1 MARGIVEI
9 QRMGDA
15 LRNTGYKNI
24 ESAVSEII
32 DNSIEFGAENIF
44 VILGEGISNGR
55 KVVNEMGFLDDG
67 EGMPEDILEGCLV
80 LGETTHR
87 VRGKGIGR
95 FGVGLPQSSM
105 YACPEVEVYSW
116 QDGIENCKMVYLDI
130 NKVSRGEQK
139 EIPSPLPCDV
149 PDKYKDFINYSTTK
163 NDYDFSKS
171 GTLVIWKNCDRV
183 TPKTREPLIRHLE
196 FAVGQKFRYFINE
209 ENCSIKI
216 IALENQDA
224 AVDVYPNDPLFLMPN
239 NYVLCDPKNPGKA
252 YIKEQREG
260 LEPCF
265 EPYGAEEG
273 ITIPI
278 KYTDASGNVAESE
291 VTVRFS
297 IVKDKFYD
305 KTAFPK
311 ADPGSYDFGKKFAR
325 RMEGISIVRANRE
338 IDFRKFDF
346 YENINQPEHRW
357 WGCEI
362 RFMPELD
369 EVFGVANNKQQVE
382 LDRVDADDIDH
393 ADEVQPVWQQ
403 LQIGV
408 NISDTI
414 GAMYKRNKKLR
425 ENSRSKGDPSKP
437 AEEIVNTVEGDITDG
452 TPSASKNVAVS
463 ETLIEMGKEE
473 LKKQGVDEPTEDE
486 VREFLDS
493 KIRISYQPLGNHG
506 QPAFEY
512 GFELGIANVTVNLD
526 HDFYT
531 AFLQKIYEGNP
542 EVKTT
547 FELFLASFVM
557 AVKET
562 TTTQEEQNDELVTLW
577 NEKLRKYIKEQLKP
591 GD

>member
-1 MARGIVEI
+1 MAREIVEI

-32 DNSIEFGAENIF
+32 DNSVEFGAKNIF
-44 VILGEGISNGR
+44 VMLDEGVANNGY
-55 KVVNEMGFLDDG
+55 KVVKEMAFLDDG
-67 EGMPEDILEGCLV
+67 VGMSEDILEGCLV
-80 LGETTHR
+80 LGETTHT

-116 QDGIENCKMVYLDI
+116 QDGIGNCKMVYLDI
-130 NKVSRGEQK
+130 NKVSKGLQK
-139 EIPSPLPCDV
+139 EIPSPVPCGV
-149 PDKYKDFINYSTTK
+149 PNKYKEFINYHSTTG
-163 NDYDFSKS
+163 NNYDFSES

-216 IALENQDA
+216 IALENQEA
-224 AVDVYPNDPLFLMPN
+224 AVDVYPNDPLFLLPN
-239 NYVLCDPKNPGKA
+239 NYVLCDPENPGKA
-252 YIKEQREG
+252 YVKEHREG
-260 LEPCF
+260 LESCF
-265 EPYGAEEG
+265 EPYGPEEG
-273 ITIPI
+273 LVVPI
-278 KYTDASGNVAESE
+278 KYIDASGNVAESE

-297 IVKDKFYD
+297 VVKEKFYD
-305 KTAFPK
+305 KTALPK
-311 ADPGSYDFGKKFAR
+311 TDPGNSDFGKKFAR

-382 LDRVDADDIDH
+382 LDRVDADDIDR
-393 ADEVQPVWQQ
+393 AAEVQPVWQQ
-403 LQIGV
+403 LQVGA

-414 GAMYKRNKKLR
+414 SAMYKRNKKLR
-425 ENSRSKGDPSKP
+425 ENSRKGEDSSKP
-437 AEEIVNTVEGDITDG
+437 AEDIVNAVEGEDADKTNSDSKTVEIT
-452 TPSASKNVAVS
+452 N
-463 ETLIEMGKEE
+463 EQIEMGKKE
-473 LKKQGVDEPTEDE
+473 LKKQGVDEPTEDD
-486 VREFLDS
+486 VKEFLDS
-493 KIRISYQPLGNHG
+493 KLRISYLSLGKHN
-506 QPAFEY
+506 QSAFDY
-512 GFELGIANVTVNLD
+512 DFELGIANVTVNLD

-531 AFLQKIYEGNP
+531 HFLQKIYEGNP
-542 EVKTT
+542 EVKVT
-547 FELFLASFVM
+547 FELFIASFVM
-557 AVKET
+557 AVNET
-562 TTTQEEQNDELVTLW
+562 NTVQEEQNDELVTLW
-577 NEKLRKYIKEQLKP
+577 NEKLRKYIKQQLKS
-591 GD
+591 